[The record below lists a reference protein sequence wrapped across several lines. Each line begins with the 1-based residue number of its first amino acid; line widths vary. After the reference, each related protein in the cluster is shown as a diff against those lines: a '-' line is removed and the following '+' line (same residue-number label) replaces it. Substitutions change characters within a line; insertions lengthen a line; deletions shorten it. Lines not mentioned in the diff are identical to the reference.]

1 MEKMT
6 NLHIESK
13 TLKDFVIDPDH
24 HERTESAEFR
34 EVKKRLREDGHYHC
48 YICGTEENI
57 QIHHRAL
64 EYMFN
69 NIGDMKK
76 VKDFCEEWDIY
87 GYGKLLKNRPM
98 INCDDIRNMMSLC
111 NAHHTGV
118 DHENNSTG
126 IGVHSLSFSS
136 WIIQKLCLD
145 GANPIP
151 QKGETSD
158 QAIIRIK
165 QYEIKES

>member
-1 MEKMT
+1 LKKIT

-13 TLKDFVIDPDH
+13 TIHDFAIDPEH
-24 HERTESAEFR
+24 HERTESAEFDAT
-34 EVKKRLREDGHYHC
+34 KKRLREDGHYHC

-64 EYMFN
+64 EYMFTN
-69 NIGDMKK
+69 VGDMEK
-76 VKDFCEEWDIY
+76 VKAFCEEWDVY
-87 GYGKLLKNRPM
+87 GYGKLLKNKPM
-98 INCDDIRNMMSLC
+98 TSQDDIRNAMALC
-111 NAHHTGV
+111 GAHHTGV

-126 IGVHSLSFSS
+126 TGIHSLSFSS

-158 QAIIRIK
+158 QAIARIK